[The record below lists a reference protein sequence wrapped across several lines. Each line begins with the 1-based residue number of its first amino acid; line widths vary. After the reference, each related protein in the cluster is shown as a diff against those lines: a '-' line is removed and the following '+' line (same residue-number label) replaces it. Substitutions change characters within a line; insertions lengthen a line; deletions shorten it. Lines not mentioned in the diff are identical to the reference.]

1 MVTVVCKLHS
11 LATTPQPVDSGQNAE
26 LPCAHPASAELY
38 VNLWTKVILH
48 TVEEDRA
55 IRSIVLVAA
64 TLGRI
69 EEILI
74 VGRTK
79 VRTPAENV
87 NVGRY
92 ELAIKVLLVVDDL
105 AFYKPWIETQTFI
118 NGKGWREGMVI
129 LVGRKSVDVD
139 HRLVRGGQIL
149 LAARRRTAL
158 DGADD
163 ARWKTSTFALFAEMP
178 VLRPSALRTGSTG
191 HIGIA

>member
-1 MVTVVCKLHS
+1 MPRTH
-11 LATTPQPVDSGQNAE
+11 TN
-26 LPCAHPASAELY
+26 SAELNI
-38 VNLWTKVILH
+38 NLRTVVILH

-55 IRSIVLVAA
+55 DRLTVLVASA
-64 TLGRI
+64 LGRI

-74 VGRTK
+74 VGRAK

-92 ELAIKVLLVVDDL
+92 ELSIKVLLVVDKL
-105 AFYKPWIETQTFI
+105 AFYKAWVEPQTFV
-118 NGKGWREGMVI
+118 NGKGRRGRMVV
-129 LVGRKSVDVD
+129 LVGRKSIDVD
-139 HRLVRGGQIL
+139 NRLVRGGKVL

-163 ARWKTSTFALFAEMP
+163 ARWKTSTFTLLAEMP
-178 VLRPSALRTGSTG
+178 VLGPSALRACSTG